1 MDLQPYVVAPVLARE
16 LEDTVKSKSPVLQT
30 VKAIIA
36 REESLN
42 SLMSMS
48 RYFEKKLLEELP
60 SQVLIESIGM
70 IHAHRMLTLNVVECI
85 SRWRQSLKTLLN
97 KEEDFNP
104 TFKWNGEN
112 YLIQMRNDCKED
124 DGRVL
129 PGFQQFINFCEK
141 SDPFFVFPSNLY
153 QEFQPGKIQ
162 LSPKNQEEAEIAR
175 KKLTLKDGKL
185 CIPIP
190 ESFAKRIR
198 KAEVMIIE
206 ESANFRQI
214 RETSHEQKI

>member
-1 MDLQPYVVAPVLARE
+1 M
-16 LEDTVKSKSPVLQT
+16 
-30 VKAIIA
+30 
-36 REESLN
+36 
-42 SLMSMS
+42 
-48 RYFEKKLLEELP
+48 
-60 SQVLIESIGM
+60 
-70 IHAHRMLTLNVVECI
+70 
-85 SRWRQSLKTLLN
+85 
-97 KEEDFNP
+97 
-104 TFKWNGEN
+104 
-112 YLIQMRNDCKED
+112 
-124 DGRVL
+124 
-129 PGFQQFINFCEK
+129 
-141 SDPFFVFPSNLY
+141 FPSNLY